1 MNISNVTRRIAIAAL
16 TVASLRAEDP
26 GASKLWLG
34 SVGAMAGANIADIT
48 TSRSLQNSG
57 LGHETNGLLTDS
69 YGRFSTPTAIALKGG
84 MIGVIALVELPILR
98 RHPKSARVFSVLNF
112 AFAGVTVS
120 AAVHNWRLK

>member
-1 MNISNVTRRIAIAAL
+1 MNLLHVTKKIAL
-16 TVASLRAEDP
+16 TALLATALRAEDS
-26 GASKLWLG
+26 GVSKLWLG

-84 MIGVIALVELPILR
+84 MIGVIALVELPIIR

-112 AFAGVTVS
+112 AFAGVTAS
-120 AAVHNWRLK
+120 AAVHNWRLR